1 MKKYF
6 IILGVLQVI
15 TAIGAIPAGIGY
27 LIDTTGAAMG
37 VSVEML
43 ANSPLSSFLIPGLFL
58 VIIHGLGNIVLAVFS
73 FRKMP
78 VAGISSLGMGIVLC
92 LWIIIQV
99 YWIGLISF
107 LQPLFLIVGII
118 ETIVGWILWKRNH
131 ENAG

>member
-37 VSVEML
+37 VTVEML
-43 ANSPLSSFLIPGLFL
+43 ANSPLTSFLIPGLFL
-58 VIIHGLGNIVLAVFS
+58 VLVHGLGNIVLAIVN

-92 LWIIIQV
+92 MWIIIQV
-99 YWIGLISF
+99 YWIGLGSF
-107 LQPLFLIVGII
+107 LQPLFLAVGLAEIVLGTLI
-118 ETIVGWILWKRNH
+118 WK
-131 ENAG
+131 AKP

>member
-6 IILGVLQVI
+6 IILGILQVI

-37 VSVEML
+37 GSVEML

-73 FRKMP
+73 LRKMP

-107 LQPLFLIVGII
+107 LQPLFLAVGIV
-118 ETIVGWILWKRNH
+118 EIVLGAFIWK
-131 ENAG
+131 AKS